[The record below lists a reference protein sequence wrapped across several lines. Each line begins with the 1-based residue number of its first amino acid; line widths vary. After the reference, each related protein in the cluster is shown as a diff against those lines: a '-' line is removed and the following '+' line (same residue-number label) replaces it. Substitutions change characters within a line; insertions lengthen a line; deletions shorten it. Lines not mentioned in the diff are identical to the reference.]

1 MIPVL
6 LCKTMRNYSS
16 FTINKNL
23 SFIVRFQ
30 FLSSSL
36 DRLVKNLAKD
46 DFNYVSQKFDNL
58 KNLI

>member
-6 LCKTMRNYSS
+6 LCKTMKNYSS

-23 SFIVRFQ
+23 SFIVSFQ

-36 DRLVKNLAKD
+36 DRLVKNLAKN